1 MVKWPQKTKKP
12 NDTTT
17 IETSLEENGS
27 GTVVVTRDDR
37 VMHRFDVHKEGPSE

>member
-1 MVKWPQKTKKP
+1 MVKWPQTSEKT

-17 IETSLEENGS
+17 IKTSLEENGS
-27 GTVVVTRDDR
+27 GTVIVTRDGG